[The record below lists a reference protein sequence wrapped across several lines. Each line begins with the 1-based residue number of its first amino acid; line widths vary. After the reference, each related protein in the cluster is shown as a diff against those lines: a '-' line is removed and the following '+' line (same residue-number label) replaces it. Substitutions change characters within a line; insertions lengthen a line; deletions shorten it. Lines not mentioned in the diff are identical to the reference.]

1 MTDSP
6 RTAAALLVE
15 CLAAEGC
22 EYVFSVP
29 GEETMD
35 VLDALSRQDAVRHIT
50 TRHEQGAAFM
60 ADVYGRLTGRSAV
73 AMATLGP
80 GATNL
85 VTGIADAYLDHAPM
99 VAITGQTG
107 LDKLHKESHQFVDIV
122 RMFEPVTKWNQRVE
136 LAGAVPEI
144 VRKAFRVA
152 QLEKPGPTHIEL
164 PENLAATPVPDDLRP
179 IEPNKA
185 YFPEPTDEAIE
196 HAARLIIDSTRPL
209 VLAGNGV
216 LRRNAATDLR
226 AFAQGLHVP
235 VAVTFMGKGA
245 IDDRS
250 HLSLMA
256 VGLQAR
262 DHVLSGFDRADLV
275 ISVGYDLVEYAPSRW
290 NPDGRKRII
299 HIDTQ
304 PAEIDADYQP
314 EVELIGDID
323 GTLRRL
329 LAAVLP
335 EGVGGRSASER
346 HEARETLV
354 HQDLRTALLGDLLAF
369 DHDDGWPIKPQKAIA
384 DLRRALGP
392 SDIVVSDV
400 GAHKIWVAR
409 LYQAYEPN
417 TVIISNGF
425 AAMGISLPGAIAAK
439 LVHPDRR
446 VVALC
451 GDGGFL
457 MNSQELETARRI
469 GANITVVVWRD
480 DGYGLIDWKQR
491 AEFGRPFGVEF
502 NNPDF
507 VAYAQSFGLAAFRPS
522 TADELYP
529 SLMQA
534 LDHDGPSLVEV
545 PIDYRENLRLTERSR
560 RPLLHPLRTAPVGSD
575 RQAVGALGFFGLG
588 GRFGVLSPMIG
599 SSSRSTPCQRR
610 ADPNH
615 SRLRRVS
622 RQRLRG
628 HPRAG
633 RRLDERDDL
642 AVEAF
647 DPPDDLVGIGRLEC
661 QGEVLDTDG
670 RERPHLGRHLIGSA
684 PHRV

>member
-1 MTDSP
+1 MATPAQSARP
-6 RTAAALLVE
+6 ARNAADLLVE
-15 CLAAEGC
+15 CLEAEGC
-22 EYVFSVP
+22 RWVFSVP
-29 GEETMD
+29 GEETMNI
-35 VLDALSRQDAVRHIT
+35 LDALSRSETVRHVT

-60 ADVYGRLTGRSAV
+60 ADVHGRLTGRAAV
-73 AMATLGP
+73 ALATLGP

-85 VTGIADAYLDHAPM
+85 LTGIADAYLDHAPM
-99 VAITGQTG
+99 VAITGQASSA
-107 LDKLHKESHQFVDIV
+107 KLHKEAHQVVDIV
-122 RMFEPVTKWNQRVE
+122 RMFEPVTKWNTRVE
-136 LAGAVPEI
+136 RVDAVPEI

-152 QLEKPGPTHIEL
+152 TLEKPGPTHIEL
-164 PENLAATPVPDDLRP
+164 PENLAAMPPESGDAARPLVPGH
-179 IEPNKA
+179 A
-185 YFPEPTDEAIE
+185 YFPEPTDEAIA
-196 HAARLIIDSTRPL
+196 HAARLLAASERPI

-216 LRRNAATDLR
+216 LRREAAPALR
-226 AFAQGLHVP
+226 AFARGLHVP

-262 DHVLSGFDRADLV
+262 DHVLSGFDRSDLV
-275 ISVGYDLVEYAPSRW
+275 VSVGYDPVEYAPSFW
-290 NPDGRKRII
+290 NPDATKRII

-304 PAEIDADYQP
+304 PAEVDAAYRP

-329 LAAVLP
+329 LAAVEP
-335 EGVGGRSASER
+335 IGIGGRGASAR
-346 HEARETLV
+346 HASREVLV
-354 HQDLRTALLGDLLAF
+354 HSDLRTSLLADLHAF
-369 DHDDGWPIKPQKAIA
+369 EADDGWPIKPQRAIA

-469 GANITVVVWRD
+469 GANVTVVIWRD

-491 AEFGRPFGVEF
+491 NEFGQPFGVAF
-502 NNPDF
+502 DNPDF
-507 VAYAQSFGLAAFRPS
+507 VAYARSFGIAGFRPES
-522 TADELYP
+522 SADLYP
-529 SLMQA
+529 TLMRA
-534 LDHDGPSLVEV
+534 LEVDGPSLVEV
-545 PIDYRENLRLTERSR
+545 PIDYRENLRLTEH
-560 RPLLHPLRTAPVGSD
+560 L
-575 RQAVGALGFFGLG
+575 GAL
-588 GRFGVLSPMIG
+588 SG
-599 SSSRSTPCQRR
+599 S
-610 ADPNH
+610 
-615 SRLRRVS
+615 
-622 RQRLRG
+622 G
-628 HPRAG
+628 
-633 RRLDERDDL
+633 
-642 AVEAF
+642 
-647 DPPDDLVGIGRLEC
+647 
-661 QGEVLDTDG
+661 
-670 RERPHLGRHLIGSA
+670 
-684 PHRV
+684 

>member
-1 MTDSP
+1 MTPKSA
-6 RTAAALLVE
+6 RTAASLLVD
-15 CLAAEGC
+15 CLAAETC

-35 VLDALSRQDAVRHIT
+35 ILEALSRQTAIRHIT

-60 ADVYGRLTGRSAV
+60 ADVYGRLTGRASV

-85 VTGIADAYLDHAPM
+85 VTGIADAFLDHAPM
-99 VAITGQTG
+99 VALTGQTG
-107 LDKLHKESHQFVDIV
+107 LDKLHKEAHQYVDIV
-122 RMFEPVTKWNQRVE
+122 RMLEPVTKWNQRVE
-136 LAGAVPEI
+136 QPAAVPEI

-164 PENLAATPVPDDLRP
+164 PENLAATVVGDELAP
-179 IEPNKA
+179 IEPTQT
-185 YFPEPTDEAIE
+185 YFPEPTDEAIA
-196 HAARLIIDSTRPL
+196 HAARLLAGSTRPL

-216 LRRNAATDLR
+216 LRQNASQALRDL
-226 AFAQGLHVP
+226 ANGLHVP
-235 VAVTFMGKGA
+235 VAGTFMGKGA

-275 ISVGYDLVEYAPSRW
+275 VAVGYDLVEYAPSRW

-304 PAEIDADYQP
+304 PAEVDAYYQP

-329 LAAVLP
+329 LPAILP
-335 EGVGGRSASER
+335 MGIGGRDASQR
-346 HEARETLV
+346 HATRETLV
-354 HQDLRTALLGDLLAF
+354 HQDLRTALLADLQAY
-369 DHDDGWPIKPQKAIA
+369 DRDDGWPIKPQKAIV

-392 SDIVVSDV
+392 KDIVVSDV
-400 GAHKIWVAR
+400 GAHKIWVSR

-469 GANITVVVWRD
+469 GANVTVVVWRD

-491 AEFGRPFGVEF
+491 TEFDHPFGVDF
-502 NNPDF
+502 TNPDF
-507 VAYAQSFGLAAFRPS
+507 VAYAASFGLAAFRPS
-522 TADELYP
+522 SSEDLFP
-529 SLMQA
+529 VLMRA
-534 LDHDGPSLVEV
+534 LEHDGPSLVEV
-545 PIDYRENLRLTERSR
+545 PIDYRENVRLTER
-560 RPLLHPLRTAPVGSD
+560 L
-575 RQAVGALGFFGLG
+575 GAL
-588 GRFGVLSPMIG
+588 
-599 SSSRSTPCQRR
+599 
-610 ADPNH
+610 
-615 SRLRRVS
+615 
-622 RQRLRG
+622 
-628 HPRAG
+628 
-633 RRLDERDDL
+633 
-642 AVEAF
+642 
-647 DPPDDLVGIGRLEC
+647 
-661 QGEVLDTDG
+661 
-670 RERPHLGRHLIGSA
+670 A
-684 PHRV
+684 PAW

>member
-1 MTDSP
+1 MPPQPDPAP
-6 RTAAALLVE
+6 RTAADLLVD

-22 EYVFSVP
+22 GYVFSVP

-35 VLDALSRQDAVRHIT
+35 ILDALSRESGVRHIT

-60 ADVYGRLTGRSAV
+60 ADVHGRLTGRAAV

-107 LDKLHKESHQFVDIV
+107 LDKLHKESHQYVDIV
-122 RMFEPVTKWNQRVE
+122 RMLEPVTKWNQRVE
-136 LAGAVPEI
+136 QAGAVPEI

-152 QLEKPGPTHIEL
+152 ELEKPGPTHIEL
-164 PENLAATPVPDDLRP
+164 PENLAATPVEADLRP
-179 IEPNKA
+179 IQPTRT

-196 HAARLIIDSTRPL
+196 HAARLLTASARPL

-216 LRRNAATDLR
+216 LRRNASDEVR
-226 AFAQGLHVP
+226 AFAKGLHIP
-235 VAVTFMGKGA
+235 VAATFMGKGA

-275 ISVGYDLVEYAPSRW
+275 VAIGYDLVEYGPARW
-290 NPDGRKRII
+290 NPDGSKRII

-304 PAEIDADYQP
+304 PAEVDAFYQP
-314 EVELIGDID
+314 EVELIGDIE
-323 GTLRRL
+323 GSVRRL
-329 LAAVLP
+329 LAAVMP
-335 EGVGGRSASER
+335 SGIGGRTASER
-346 HEARETLV
+346 HATHETLV
-354 HQDLRTALLGDLLAF
+354 HQDLRTALLEDLRAF
-369 DHDDGWPIKPQKAIA
+369 EHDDDWPIKPQKAIA

-392 SDIVVSDV
+392 EDIVVSDV

-439 LVHPDRR
+439 LVHPDRH

-469 GANITVVVWRD
+469 GANVTVVVWRD

-491 AEFGRPFGVEF
+491 TEFGRPFGVEF
-502 NNPDF
+502 GNPDF
-507 VAYAQSFGLAAFRPS
+507 VAYAESFGIAGFRPS
-522 TADELYP
+522 SAADLYP
-529 SLMQA
+529 TLMRA
-534 LDHDGPSLVEV
+534 LEHDGPSLVEV
-545 PIDYRENLRLTERSR
+545 PIDYRENLRLTER
-560 RPLLHPLRTAPVGSD
+560 L
-575 RQAVGALGFFGLG
+575 GALAWA
-588 GRFGVLSPMIG
+588 
-599 SSSRSTPCQRR
+599 T
-610 ADPNH
+610 
-615 SRLRRVS
+615 
-622 RQRLRG
+622 
-628 HPRAG
+628 
-633 RRLDERDDL
+633 
-642 AVEAF
+642 
-647 DPPDDLVGIGRLEC
+647 
-661 QGEVLDTDG
+661 
-670 RERPHLGRHLIGSA
+670 
-684 PHRV
+684 

>member
-1 MTDSP
+1 MTHPLP
-6 RTAAALLVE
+6 RTAASLLVE

-35 VLDALSRQDAVRHIT
+35 VLDALSGHEAVRHVT

-60 ADVYGRLTGRSAV
+60 ADVYGRLTGRAAV

-85 VTGIADAYLDHAPM
+85 VTGIADAFLDHAPM

-107 LDKLHKESHQFVDIV
+107 LDKLHKEAHQFVDIV
-122 RMFEPVTKWNQRVE
+122 RMLEPVTKWNQRVE

-164 PENLAATPVPDDLRP
+164 PENLAATAVPDDLQP
-179 IEPNKA
+179 ILPTRA

-196 HAARLIIDSTRPL
+196 HAARLLADSARPL
-209 VLAGNGV
+209 ILAGNGV
-216 LRRNAATDLR
+216 MRRDAAAELR
-226 AFAQGLHVP
+226 ALATGLHIP
-235 VAVTFMGKGA
+235 VAATFMGKGA

-262 DHVLSGFDRADLV
+262 DHVLTGFDRADLV
-275 ISVGYDLVEYAPSRW
+275 VAVGYDLVEYAPSRW

-304 PAEIDADYQP
+304 PADVDAYYQP
-314 EVELIGDID
+314 EIELIGDID

-329 LAAVLP
+329 LVALLP
-335 EGVGGRSASER
+335 LGIGGRSANER
-346 HEARETLV
+346 HETRETLV
-354 HQDLRTALLGDLLAF
+354 HQDLRTALLADLGAYE
-369 DHDDGWPIKPQKAIA
+369 HDDGWPIKPQKALV

-392 SDIVVSDV
+392 RDIVVSDV

-439 LVHPDRR
+439 LVHPDRH

-457 MNSQELETARRI
+457 MNSQELETAHRI
-469 GANITVVVWRD
+469 GANITVVIWRD

-491 AEFGRPFGVEF
+491 SEFGKPFGVAF
-502 NNPDF
+502 GNPDF
-507 VAYAQSFGLAAFRPS
+507 VAYARSFGMAAFRPES
-522 TADELYP
+522 AADLYP
-529 SLMQA
+529 TLMRA
-534 LDHDGPSLVEV
+534 LEHDGPSLVEV
-545 PIDYRENLRLTERSR
+545 PIDYRENLRLTER
-560 RPLLHPLRTAPVGSD
+560 L
-575 RQAVGALGFFGLG
+575 GALDY
-588 GRFGVLSPMIG
+588 
-599 SSSRSTPCQRR
+599 SR
-610 ADPNH
+610 
-615 SRLRRVS
+615 
-622 RQRLRG
+622 
-628 HPRAG
+628 
-633 RRLDERDDL
+633 
-642 AVEAF
+642 
-647 DPPDDLVGIGRLEC
+647 
-661 QGEVLDTDG
+661 
-670 RERPHLGRHLIGSA
+670 
-684 PHRV
+684 